1 VVRGRRGEKRAPLSN
16 GDVLMVRTW
25 FWKLTIV
32 FLTVSASLL
41 LGIAVAQTQT
51 QPAAGKAKADRLVMG
66 LIEKYRDYMRP
77 WIAGTP
83 DHMIQHDPA
92 FEWLFEVDP
101 ESGKYNPWLATSW
114 EMAKDGRSW
123 RLKLQKG
130 VQFHHGYGEFTAKD
144 VVHNHA
150 LWCDDKYP
158 GRTDPPVVGYR
169 NGICLVERIEV
180 VNDHEIVMHCKM
192 VCADLDFYYS
202 SASTVVMF
210 SKAQW
215 DKEGEMG
222 YETKPAGTGP
232 YIFKERQLD
241 RYVLFERAPTPH
253 WKWGV
258 VDWKE
263 LQMTWTLEEPT
274 RLAQLSAG
282 ETHLTEVNKDLVDTL
297 ETKGYKLIRSRQVA
311 QQIQVFLGGMYFGT
325 EDKATKRYTED
336 GGTTGKLDLKVP
348 WTDIKVRQAMNKA
361 INREELLK
369 VLYKGRATYTYVTGY
384 YPDLPGWDPT
394 WEKRFPEMYGY
405 DPKVAKR
412 LLAEAGYP
420 KGFKAKAWLFP
431 FAGAPELIPL
441 MESIQVQLREVGI
454 ELELEEAD
462 VVAVVRPRTRDRKA
476 GGYLWVGPPSKKAV
490 EAQIAGFNT
499 GKGTTHMF
507 ETDEIYKMWE
517 DLLQMSDPK
526 ERDAQLRKIG
536 NYKFEQFEII
546 PLFDVYIEVVVNPKI
561 IQDWPF
567 SGWDGGDIG
576 HTFLI
581 SACKQEKP
589 CK

>member
-1 VVRGRRGEKRAPLSN
+1 MMHLRLWKPQLFFILFVLFLMMAAAEAQAPA
-16 GDVLMVRTW
+16 T
-25 FWKLTIV
+25 
-32 FLTVSASLL
+32 
-41 LGIAVAQTQT
+41 
-51 QPAAGKAKADRLVMG
+51 PGKAKADRLVMG
-66 LIEKYRDYMRP
+66 LIEKYRDYWRP
-77 WIAGTP
+77 WIIGTP
-83 DHMIQHDPA
+83 DHMIQHDPV
-92 FEWLFEVDP
+92 FEWLFEVSP
-101 ESGKYNPWLATSW
+101 QGEYKPWLAASW

-123 RLKLQKG
+123 RIKLQKG

-150 LWCDDKYP
+150 LSCDDNYP
-158 GRTDPPVVGYR
+158 GRKDPPVVGYR

-180 VNDHEIVMHCKM
+180 VNDYEIVMHCKT

-202 SASTVVMF
+202 SASTVIMF

-232 YIFKERQLD
+232 YIFKERQPD
-241 RYVLFERAPTPH
+241 RYVLFERVPTPH

-263 LQMTWTLEEPT
+263 IQMTWTIEEPT

-282 ETHLTEVNKDLVDTL
+282 ESHLTEVNKDLVDTL
-297 ETKGYKLIRSRQVA
+297 VTKGYKLIRSRQVA
-311 QQIQVFLGGMYFGT
+311 QQIQLFLGGMYFGT

-348 WTDIKVRQAMNKA
+348 WTNIKVRQAMNKA

-369 VLYKGRATYTYVTGY
+369 VRYKGRATYTYVTGY

-405 DPKVAKR
+405 DPQAAKR
-412 LLAEAGYP
+412 LLAEAGFP
-420 KGFKAKAWLFP
+420 KGFKAKGWLFP

-441 MESIQVQLREVGI
+441 MEAVQVQLREVGI
-454 ELELEEAD
+454 DIELEESD
-462 VVAVVRPRTRDRKA
+462 WVAKIRPTLRDRKA
-476 GGYLWVGPPSKKAV
+476 NGYLWAIPPSKKAV
-490 EAQIAGFNT
+490 EAQLVVFNT
-499 GKGTTHMF
+499 GGLAHMF
-507 ETDEIYKMWE
+507 ESDELYAMWK
-517 DLLQMSDPK
+517 DLLQINDPK
-526 ERDAQLRKIG
+526 AFDEQLRKIG
-536 NYKFEQFEII
+536 NYKFEQFETI
-546 PLFDVYIEVVVNPKI
+546 PLFDVFIEVVVDPKFVA
-561 IQDWPF
+561 DWPF

-576 HTFLI
+576 HTWLI
-581 SACKQEKP
+581 TACKQ
-589 CK
+589 